1 MLRHQSNCCVD
12 AGFGTGS
19 AIARLLTK
27 FPNKVWSKC
36 MAKKTVIAIGIEPA
50 FVDLSAFPGL
60 SVELVRNY
68 IEAQIEQI
76 RTLGFDVEN
85 CLVDLGE
92 TAEAVAMQALMSKRP
107 DCVVIGA
114 GLREPAPRLL
124 LFEKIINLVHSH
136 APQARICFN
145 TTPADTVDA
154 VRRWI
159 SA

>member
-68 IEAQIEQI
+68 IEVQIEQI

-85 CLVDLGE
+85 CLIDLGE

>member
-85 CLVDLGE
+85 CLIDLGE

-124 LFEKIINLVHSH
+124 LFEKIVNLVHIN

-145 TTPADTVDA
+145 TNPADTAEA

-159 SA
+159 EP